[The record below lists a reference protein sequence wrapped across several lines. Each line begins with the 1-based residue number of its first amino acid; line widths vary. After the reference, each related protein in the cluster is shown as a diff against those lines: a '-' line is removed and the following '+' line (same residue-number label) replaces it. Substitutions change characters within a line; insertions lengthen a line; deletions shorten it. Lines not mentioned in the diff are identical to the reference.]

1 MNPNFKK
8 SELLPVIVQHFTN
21 KKVLMLG
28 YMNSEAY
35 EKTLESKHVW
45 FFSRSKNRLWEKGES
60 SKNFLGVK
68 KIVLDCDKDA
78 ILILASPEGPT
89 CHTLADSCFEAEG
102 SVEGNFLFTLEY
114 LEKIIEERKNLMP
127 KGSYTTTLFEEGIN
141 KISKKVGEEAS
152 EVIIASLA
160 EQKKDLIYESADLIY
175 HLLVLLANE
184 GIKLEEIIQE
194 LNKRHNK

>member
-60 SKNFLGVK
+60 SKNFLRVK
-68 KIVLDCDKDA
+68 KIVLDCDKHE
-78 ILILASPEGPT
+78 ILILASHEGP
-89 CHTLADSCFEAEG
+89 
-102 SVEGNFLFTLEY
+102 
-114 LEKIIEERKNLMP
+114 K
-127 KGSYTTTLFEEGIN
+127 
-141 KISKKVGEEAS
+141 
-152 EVIIASLA
+152 
-160 EQKKDLIYESADLIY
+160 
-175 HLLVLLANE
+175 
-184 GIKLEEIIQE
+184 
-194 LNKRHNK
+194 